1 MKHAALIL
9 AAGLALSAPAAL
21 AQVPDWRTPDPQNVL
36 VIDTNQGRIIAE
48 LAPDLAPVHIDRI
61 RTLARQGFY
70 DGLTFF
76 RVIGD
81 FMDQTGDPKNN
92 GTGGST
98 LPDLQP
104 EFTFRRGPGGFYKV
118 AAQAPD
124 DDVRSSTDIGFVGVM
139 PVRSS
144 PEMQMMVTVDGKA
157 PAWGLFCPGVLG
169 MARAATPD
177 SANSQFFLMRDTKHD
192 LDQNYTPFGRVIAG
206 EDVVL
211 KIKVGEPVPPPQD
224 RMTKVRLLADIPAA
238 ERPTVQVM
246 DTGGAAFK
254 ALVEAQKAQ
263 KGGAFDICDV
273 EIPAQIK

>member
-1 MKHAALIL
+1 MKKAALIAAMAL
-9 AAGLALSAPAAL
+9 ACAAPAA
-21 AQVPDWRTPDPQNVL
+21 AQTSDWRTPDPQNVL

-48 LAPDLAPVHIDRI
+48 LAPDMAPATVERI
-61 RTLARQGFY
+61 RTLAQKHFY

-81 FMDQTGDPKNN
+81 FMDQTGDPQNN

-104 EFTFRRGPGGFYKV
+104 EFSFRRGPGGFLKTGTM
-118 AAQAPD
+118 APD
-124 DDVRSSTDIGFVGVM
+124 EEAHSTTDIGFLGVM

-144 PEMQMMVTVDGKA
+144 PEMQMMVTADGKA

-169 MARAATPD
+169 MARAQAPD
-177 SANSQFFLMRDTKHD
+177 SANSQFFFMRDTKHD
-192 LDQNYTPFGRVIAG
+192 LDLNYTPFGRVIAG

-211 KIKVGEPVPPPQD
+211 KIKTGEPVPPPQD
-224 RMTKVRLLADIPAA
+224 KMVRVRLLSDIPEK
-238 ERPTVQVM
+238 ERPKVQVM
-246 DTGGAAFK
+246 DANGPAFK
-254 ALVEAQKAQ
+254 ALVDTQKAA

>member
-1 MKHAALIL
+1 MRYAALI
-9 AAGLALSAPAAL
+9 AAL
-21 AQVPDWRTPDPQNVL
+21 ALVCALPAAAQTSDWRTPDPQNVL

-48 LAPDLAPVHIDRI
+48 LAPDLAPAHVERI
-61 RTLARQGFY
+61 RTLTRQGFY

-81 FMDQTGDPKNN
+81 FMDQTGDPQNN
-92 GTGGST
+92 GKGGSS

-104 EFTFRRGPGGFYKV
+104 EFTFRRGPGGFFKV
-118 AAQAPD
+118 ASKGAD
-124 DDVRSSTDIGFVGVM
+124 DAVRSTTDIGFIGLM

-144 PEMQMMVTVDGKA
+144 PEMQMMVTADGKA

-169 MARAATPD
+169 MARADPPD

-192 LDQNYTPFGRVIAG
+192 LDRNYTPFGRVIAG

-211 KIKVGEPVPPPQD
+211 KIKTGEPVPPPQD
-224 RMTKVRLLADIPAA
+224 RMTKVRLLADIPEK

-246 DTGGAAFK
+246 DTQGPAFK
-254 ALVEAQKAQ
+254 ALVEAEKAR
-263 KGGAFDICDV
+263 KGAAFDICDV

>member
-1 MKHAALIL
+1 MKHAALI
-9 AAGLALSAPAAL
+9 AAAAL
-21 AQVPDWRTPDPQNVL
+21 ACAAPATAQTSDWRTPDPQNVL

-48 LAPDLAPVHIDRI
+48 LAPDMAPNHIERI
-61 RTLARQGFY
+61 RTLTKQGFY

-76 RVIGD
+76 RVVGD
-81 FMDQTGDPKNN
+81 FMDQTGDPKND

-104 EFTFRRGPGGFYKV
+104 EFTLRGPPRGLHKV
-118 AAQAPD
+118 ASKGPD
-124 DDVRSSTDIGFVGVM
+124 DDVRSSTDIGFMGVM

-144 PEMQMMVTVDGKA
+144 PEMQMMVTADGKA
-157 PAWGLFCPGVLG
+157 PAWGLFCAGVLG

-192 LDQNYTPFGRVIAG
+192 LDLNYTPFGRVIAG

-224 RMTKVRLLADIPAA
+224 RMTKVRLLADIPEK
-238 ERPTVQVM
+238 ERPKVQVM
-246 DTGGAAFK
+246 DTNGPAFR

-263 KGGAFDICDV
+263 KGAAFDICDV
-273 EIPAQIK
+273 EIPAKVG

>member
-1 MKHAALIL
+1 MKHAALI
-9 AAGLALSAPAAL
+9 AAL
-21 AQVPDWRTPDPQNVL
+21 ALACAAPVAAQPSDWRTPDPQHVL

-48 LAPDLAPVHIDRI
+48 LAPDLAPAHVERI
-61 RTLARQGFY
+61 RTLTRQGFY

-81 FMDQTGDPKNN
+81 FMDQTGDPQNN
-92 GTGGST
+92 GKGGSS

-104 EFTFRRGPGGFYKV
+104 EFTFRRAPGGFYKV
-118 AAQAPD
+118 ASKAPD
-124 DDVRSSTDIGFVGVM
+124 EAVRSSTDLGFMGVM

-144 PEMQMMVTVDGKA
+144 PEMQMMVTADGKA

-169 MARAATPD
+169 MARADPPD

-224 RMTKVRLLADIPAA
+224 RMTKVRLLADIPEK
-238 ERPTVQVM
+238 ERPKVQVM
-246 DTGGAAFK
+246 DTGGPAFK
-254 ALVEAQKAQ
+254 ALIEAQKTRN
-263 KGGAFDICDV
+263 GGAFDICDV

>member
-1 MKHAALIL
+1 MNKTALIAAMAL
-9 AAGLALSAPAAL
+9 ACALPAA
-21 AQVPDWRTPDPQNVL
+21 AQTSDWRTPDPQNVL

-48 LAPDLAPVHIDRI
+48 LAPDLAPTHVDRI
-61 RTLARQGFY
+61 RTLTRQGFY

-81 FMDQTGDPKNN
+81 FMDQTGDPQNN

-98 LPDLQP
+98 LADLKP
-104 EFTFRRGPGGFYKV
+104 EFTFRRGPGGFDKV
-118 AAQAPD
+118 ASKGAD
-124 DDVRSSTDIGFVGVM
+124 DEVRSSTDVGFIGVM

-144 PEMQMMVTVDGKA
+144 PEMQMMVTADGKA

-177 SANSQFFLMRDTKHD
+177 SANSQFFLMRDAKHD
-192 LDQNYTPFGRVIAG
+192 LDRNYTPFGRVIAG
-206 EDVVL
+206 EEVVL

-224 RMTKVRLLADIPAA
+224 RMTKVRLLADIPEK
-238 ERPTVQVM
+238 ERPKVQVM
-246 DTGGAAFK
+246 DANGSAFR

>member
-1 MKHAALIL
+1 MKHAALIAAAVL
-9 AAGLALSAPAAL
+9 ACAAPAT
-21 AQVPDWRTPDPQNVL
+21 AQTSDWRTPDPQNVL

-48 LAPDLAPVHIDRI
+48 LTPDMAPNHVERI
-61 RTLARQGFY
+61 RALVQQHFY

-81 FMDQTGDPKNN
+81 FMDQTGDPQNN

-104 EFTFRRGPGGFYKV
+104 EFTFRRAPGGFYKV
-118 AAQAPD
+118 SSNGPD
-124 DDVRSSTDIGFVGVM
+124 EEVRSSTDIGFISVM

-144 PEMQMMVTVDGKA
+144 PEMQMMVTADGKA

-169 MARAATPD
+169 MARAAAPD

-192 LDQNYTPFGRVIAG
+192 LDLNYTPFGRVIAG

-224 RMTKVRLLADIPAA
+224 RMTKVRLLADIPEK
-238 ERPTVQVM
+238 ERPKVQVM
-246 DTGGAAFK
+246 DTNGAAFR

-273 EIPAQIK
+273 EIPSQIK